1 MSRGVV
7 GALAFV
13 LGAASGSLV
22 TWKLIEK
29 KYADIADEEIQSV
42 KEMYSRK
49 MAEKNR
55 DLKKTDVSAVVTELV
70 DAVKVDKKDYA
81 TNSSLTAAYTSP
93 NERADYNAYS
103 AAPKQ
108 GEKSADI
115 PEDRP
120 YVIPPEDFGEFDEY
134 ETIELTYYADGILCE
149 DDTDIVDDPE
159 KIVGFESLGHFGE
172 YDDDAVYVRNDRLKC
187 DYEIL
192 RDPRRYEEAL

>member
-13 LGAASGSLV
+13 LGAAAGSLV

-49 MAEKNR
+49 MADKNR
-55 DLKKTDVSAVVTELV
+55 DLKKADVSAVVNEFV

-93 NERADYNAYS
+93 DERADYNAYS
-103 AAPKQ
+103 APKQ
-108 GEKSADI
+108 EEKSTDI

-149 DDTDIVDDPE
+149 DNTDIVDDPE

-192 RDPRRYEEAL
+192 RDPRRYEEVL